1 MAVKN
6 SRIPVILDTD
16 IGSDIDDTWALAMM
30 LKSPELD
37 VKLVVSDTGDTD
49 YRARIIAKM
58 LSVAERA
65 DIPVGVGR
73 QFEMIKSHQTQTRWV
88 EGYRLSDYPGTIRE
102 DGVGAIIDV
111 IMNSPTTVT
120 LICIGPVPNI
130 AEALGREPRIVKN
143 ARFVGMHGSVR
154 RGHGGSSR
162 ICAEYNVVSHTPECQ
177 KVFSA
182 AWDMTMT
189 PLDTC
194 GMVVLEGDDYR
205 SVRLCDDPLVR
216 ALMENYEVWL
226 NASQSP
232 PDDVD
237 RKSTV
242 LFDTVAVYLAFSEEL
257 LVMENL
263 GIRVSDEGYTL
274 IDENA
279 KRIRVATDWKDINA
293 YKKLL
298 MKRLTS
304 KRV

>member
-1 MAVKN
+1 MAAES

-16 IGSDIDDTWALAMM
+16 IGGDIDDTWALAMM

-58 LSVAERA
+58 LDVAERM
-65 DIPVGVGR
+65 DVPVGVGR
-73 QFEMIKSHQTQTRWV
+73 RFGMKDGYNQAGWV
-88 EGYRLSDYPGTIRE
+88 EGYTLSAYQGTVRE
-102 DGVGAIIDV
+102 DGVGAIIDT
-111 IMNSPTTVT
+111 IMNSSTPVT

-130 AEALGREPRIVKN
+130 AEALRREPSIVEN

-154 RGHGGSSR
+154 KGYGGSSR
-162 ICAEYNVVSHTPECQ
+162 ICAEYNVVNHIPECQ
-177 KVFSA
+177 RVFSV
-182 AWDMTMT
+182 AWDMTIT

-194 GMVVLEGDDYR
+194 GLVVLEGENYR

-216 ALMENYEVWL
+216 ALMENYGVWL
-226 NASQSP
+226 SASQRP
-232 PDDVD
+232 PDDFD
-237 RKSTV
+237 RKSSV
-242 LFDTVAVYLAFSEEL
+242 LFDTVAVYLAFAEEL

-279 KRIRVATDWKDINA
+279 KRIRVATDWKDIDS
-293 YKKLL
+293 YRKFLV
-298 MKRLTS
+298 KRLTS